1 MHEQRV
7 RQVVQSPL
15 GISLRISLRI
25 QITLRC
31 SLVMGNQVIGQLTSG
46 LTWRWL
52 FLGCVCCLFFILNP
66 LIDLFAMNDDLRRGI
81 NSQLDLSARKR
92 SARSR

>member
-25 QITLRC
+25 QTTLRC
-31 SLVMGNQVIGQLTSG
+31 SLVMGNQVIGQFSSG
-46 LTWRWL
+46 
-52 FLGCVCCLFFILNP
+52 
-66 LIDLFAMNDDLRRGI
+66 
-81 NSQLDLSARKR
+81 
-92 SARSR
+92 